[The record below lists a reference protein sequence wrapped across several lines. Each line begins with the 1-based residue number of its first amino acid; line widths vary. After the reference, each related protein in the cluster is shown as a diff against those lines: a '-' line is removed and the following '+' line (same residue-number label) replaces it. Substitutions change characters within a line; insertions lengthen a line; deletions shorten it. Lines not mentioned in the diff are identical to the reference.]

1 MWQELCMEIVEDTLG
16 VPIATFLA
24 RPLFAHIA
32 TASPDGPRDSPVWF
46 LYDEESETVWIDA
59 DRASNTFTDRIDD
72 DNRVA
77 VGVVDSEPARGL
89 IQHVGVRGTATLEPF
104 DAERAERLY
113 AKYLGTGRE
122 TWDDRFRTYIEQPPE
137 SATLVRV
144 TPETVVA
151 RDQSYR
157 PAPTY

>member
-1 MWQELCMEIVEDTLG
+1 MEIVEDTLG

-46 LYDEESETVWIDA
+46 LYDEGTETVWIDA
-59 DRASNTFTDRIDD
+59 DRASNSFTDRIDD
-72 DNRVA
+72 DERVA

-104 DAERAERLY
+104 DADRTEKLY
-113 AKYLGTGRE
+113 AKYLGADPE
-122 TWDDRFRTYIEQPPE
+122 TWDDRFRSYIEQPPE

-144 TPETVVA
+144 DPATVVA

-157 PAPTY
+157 PTPTY